1 MTSGHRGLAYRSLL
15 PEQVPPNRVPDQKP
29 ELPMNVKDLGNRVV
43 LITSAGSGIGRQLAL
58 PCARPASAAAG
69 ERGDGHA

>member
-29 ELPMNVKDLGNRVV
+29 ELPMNVKDLGNHVV

-58 PCARPASAAAG
+58 PCAASIG
-69 ERGDGHA
+69 RGRGAR